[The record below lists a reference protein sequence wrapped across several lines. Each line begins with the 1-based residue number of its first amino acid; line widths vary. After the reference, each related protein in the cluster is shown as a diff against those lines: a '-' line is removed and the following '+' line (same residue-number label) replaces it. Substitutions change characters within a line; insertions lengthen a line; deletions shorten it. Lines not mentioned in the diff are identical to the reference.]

1 MRYYYDKHLLMET
14 MKTREENSLTTAIGS
29 FMWHIPTLSYDAG
42 RKKRVNEWEK
52 KRMKVRR

>member
-1 MRYYYDKHLLMET
+1 MET